1 MIGQRWLQGRTR
13 WVRPS
18 DRPLFDPRQHEVA
31 RVPERVA
38 RAIVEAHHYSR
49 SLPSALRCYG
59 LYRGPFCIGAVVI
72 GYPMN
77 DATLTGPWPDLV
89 PGQES
94 AEISRV
100 VLLPGAA
107 FNAASW
113 TLSRVFELERK
124 RGTLALLAFSD
135 PVRRT
140 TVDGRIVLPGH
151 VGVTYVAHGFTYA
164 SRSRPRTLLLLP
176 DGRAIVDRTLQKIS
190 AQERGW
196 KGALRRLLAAGLPA
210 PTTSDLASWTR
221 TARSLLRPLK
231 HGGNH
236 RYLLALDPIVG
247 LPTRGTRAPSTVD
260 PIQDLLL

>member
-1 MIGQRWLQGRTR
+1 M
-13 WVRPS
+13 
-18 DRPLFDPRQHEVA
+18 

-59 LYRGPFCIGAVVI
+59 LYWGPFCIGAVVI

-113 TLSRVFELERK
+113 TLSRRFELERK
-124 RGTLALLAFSD
+124 HGTLALLAFSN

-151 VGVTYVAHGFTYA
+151 VGVTYVALGFTYA
-164 SRSRPRTLLLLP
+164 SRSRPKTLLLLP

-196 KGALRRLLAAGLPA
+196 KGGSSGIAVGPFTELVGRVAADTG
-210 PTTSDLASWTR
+210 R
-221 TARSLLRPLK
+221 Q
-231 HGGNH
+231 G
-236 RYLLALDPIVG
+236 
-247 LPTRGTRAPSTVD
+247 
-260 PIQDLLL
+260 